1 MKLDSVVLNWK
12 GDGEM
17 KENFSKLLLSALITY
32 SGLFPADSSFRLM
45 WGGIFFFLIILFYVL
60 FFPPLLY
67 LFRIS
72 AEPSAELI
80 VLVVYWTL
88 GWTTW
93 CC

>member
-45 WGGIFFFLIILFYVL
+45 WGGIFFF
-60 FFPPLLY
+60 
-67 LFRIS
+67 
-72 AEPSAELI
+72 
-80 VLVVYWTL
+80 
-88 GWTTW
+88 
-93 CC
+93 